1 MNRMTDG
8 VASPLKDAL
17 DSLLRQRGL
26 LKVSREALVPVL
38 WPQVVGPWYARHTR
52 VVRVDDGVVTVK
64 CDSASRAQQL
74 QLDAR
79 RIIEALNE
87 RLESKAVREIR
98 ASTGA
103 ISRREPPVQAAEARA
118 PEGPAQWELEAMALT
133 SNEARWVES
142 VAACIEEGPLRDQA
156 RRLLVNQCK
165 VDRWK
170 VEHGYRPCEL
180 CGVLVRPGV
189 KRCRSCDPGRVPAQ
203 GTHEIPDT
211 EYGDWKGPRRQ
222 RPGRQRQL

>member
-1 MNRMTDG
+1 MTDG
-8 VASPLKDAL
+8 VASPLKDAM

-74 QLDAR
+74 QLDAG

-87 RLESKAVREIR
+87 RLESRAVREIR
-98 ASTGA
+98 SGTGA
-103 ISRREPPVQAAEARA
+103 VSWREPQVQAAEAQA
-118 PEGPAQWELEAMALT
+118 PQGPSQWELDAMALT

-142 VAACIEEGPLRDQA
+142 VAARIGEGALRDQA
-156 RRLLVNQCK
+156 RRVLTNQCK
-165 VDRWK
+165 LDRWK
-170 VEHGYRPCEL
+170 VERGYRPCEL

-203 GTHEIPDT
+203 GTHEVPDT
-211 EYGDWKGPRRQ
+211 EYGDWKGSRRGRPRGERK
-222 RPGRQRQL
+222 L

>member
-1 MNRMTDG
+1 MNRMSDG
-8 VASPLKDAL
+8 VASPLKDAVE
-17 DSLLRQRGL
+17 SLLRQRGL

-38 WPQVVGPWYARHTR
+38 WPQVVGPWYARHIR

-74 QLDAR
+74 QLDAN

-87 RLESKAVREIR
+87 RLESRTVREIR

-103 ISRREPPVQAAEARA
+103 VSWREPGVQAGQTQA
-118 PEGPAQWELEAMALT
+118 PQGPSQWELDAMALT

-142 VAACIEEGPLRDQA
+142 VAARIEEGPLRDQA
-156 RRLLVNQCK
+156 RRVLANQCK
-165 VDRWK
+165 IDRWK
-170 VEHGYRPCEL
+170 VERGYRPCEL

-189 KRCRSCDPGRVPAQ
+189 KRCRSCDPGRIPAQ
-203 GTHEIPDT
+203 GTHEVPDT
-211 EYGDWKGPRRQ
+211 EYADRTSSRRGRPRGNR
-222 RPGRQRQL
+222 RL